1 MAHKLSADLVA
12 FKPIILNLV
21 SYASHPKLDSL
32 LAKLTP
38 KLANSKRFLIKME
51 IKRLAKPCV
60 LVMDFRPFFHQH
72 CEPVKHENI
81 CHYLDEISK
90 ALFFSSLEKNNGSFN
105 LHIYNELTAKARERH
120 KAIDSTTNS
129 AIHMNNITND
139 IEIALEEVQAVSLVN
154 DNFFDEPQLSAESGC
169 RLFNNDPIAMS
180 INDKL
185 AIGIEV
191 TALDINANSSIIKT
205 PCRAAND
212 SDDPVYLWFYDH
224 DSALEFTDEIVLVY
238 SIKDHKIT
246 RSGKHS
252 HYLLKL
258 SQASDNKMLSLFNE
272 LLAKRTQL
280 SNQSK
285 DNQVEPLIAS
295 INAKCHEQFLLST
308 TQDIPM
314 LCAKYQTGWR
324 PSMSLQTPSNLPLWE
339 YFSDKNGNDPLA
351 RLFSHQGIQDA
362 INTNSSFDQY
372 AYLLKHQY
380 QPMHNVKDENEQGQE
395 STNQSQTQF
404 IIIWQNQLKTD
415 YAARK
420 LLAKF
425 FFQGNYRYI
434 RLRVLS
440 VNSHEDAHV
449 PSALPDYIS
458 PTMAL
463 LNREPNKKAVSLLKA
478 SNQLAVVTDVTEI
491 NDVLALAE
499 TLPPKINI
507 DINNDTKSNIND
519 ESPTA
524 PLTIPKQFALAK
536 LPRKSP
542 MKIVSIVE
550 NDLRNEDR
558 FTYKLDLVLTH
569 AGKETVNI
577 KGHSI
582 NVSTRGMLI
591 ELATP
596 IVLKVGIPLKLT
608 INMPYRDKVIAMP
621 NQGYKLL
628 SCKEQ
633 RFLGVEINGH
643 ESKHAAG
650 QVLRE
655 FIYQNMD
662 ELPYCGFEQNSIY
675 GLPKAMRN
683 IYAKNHLS
691 IPFFINQDKSQWH
704 ISSIAMNQNTHI
716 ENFDDNDN
724 DVRFMLLKMVE
735 QQKFRK
741 YCLSLLNKVSLT
753 NPTEVFYILTIP
765 KLSATNNELSFWFS
779 DIKQLQKSGKLS
791 DVLGK
796 VRSIKQPCIL
806 RVQLSK
812 PNKVMDKYFRDEL
825 NYLEKISSTSA
836 EKLTTAMSL
845 LAGIGEITDH
855 TEQVLQLFDNF
866 ISKQDL
872 ADAG

>member
-1 MAHKLSADLVA
+1 MAHKLSTDLVA
-12 FKPIILNLV
+12 FKSIILSLI
-21 SYASHPKLDSL
+21 SYASHPKLDTL

-38 KLANSKRFLIKME
+38 KLAGSKRFLIKME

-72 CEPVKHENI
+72 CEPVQHDNI

-90 ALFFSSLEKNNGSFN
+90 ALFFSSIEKNNGSFS
-105 LHIYNELTAKARERH
+105 LHIYNELTDKARERY
-120 KAIDSTTNS
+120 KSPTNPPS
-129 AIHMNNITND
+129 NTCPANNIINN
-139 IEIALEEVQAVSLVN
+139 IEITFEDVQEVSLVN
-154 DNFFDEPQLSAESGC
+154 DNFFDEPQLSAESTC
-169 RLFNNDPIAMS
+169 RLFTNDPIAMS
-180 INDKL
+180 TNDKL
-185 AIGIEV
+185 TFGINI
-191 TALDINANSSIIKT
+191 TALDVNANSCIIKT
-205 PCRAAND
+205 PCRAVDN
-212 SDDPVYLWFYDH
+212 SDEPVYLWFFDH
-224 DSALEFTDEIVLVY
+224 DSSLEFADEIVLTY
-238 SIKDHKIT
+238 TIEDHKIT

-252 HYLLKL
+252 HYLLKV
-258 SQASDNKMLSLFNE
+258 SQASDNKMLTLLND

-280 SNQSK
+280 ANQSK
-285 DNQVEPLIAS
+285 ENQVEPLIAS

-324 PSMSLQTPSNLPLWE
+324 PSISLQTPSNLPLWQF
-339 YFSDKNGNDPLA
+339 FSDEYSNDPLA
-351 RLFSHQGIQDA
+351 RLFSHQSIQDA
-362 INTNSSFDQY
+362 INTNTSFDQY

-380 QPMHNVKDENEQGQE
+380 QPVNQGEGSDLQSDE
-395 STNQSQTQF
+395 SKSRSHTQF
-404 IIIWQNQLKTD
+404 FIIWQSQLKND
-415 YAARK
+415 YVARK

-425 FFQGNYRYI
+425 FFPGNYRYI
-434 RLRVLS
+434 RLRVLT
-440 VNSHEDAHV
+440 VNSQEDAYV
-449 PSALPDYIS
+449 PSALPDYVS

-463 LNREPNKKAVSLLKA
+463 LNRAPNQQAITLLKA
-478 SNQLAVVTDVTEI
+478 SNQLAVITDVTEI

-499 TLPPKINI
+499 TLATDINS
-507 DINNDTKSNIND
+507 DTKRNINND
-519 ESPTA
+519 SPTA
-524 PLTIPKQFALAK
+524 PLAIPKQFALAK

-569 AGKETVNI
+569 AGKKSVTI

-582 NVSTRGMLI
+582 NISTRGMLI

-596 IVLKVGIPLKLT
+596 VELKTGIPLKFT
-608 INMPYRDKVIAMP
+608 INMPYRGKVIAMP

-633 RFLGVEINGH
+633 RFLGVEIKGH

-683 IYAKNHLS
+683 IYANNHLS
-691 IPFFINQDKSQWH
+691 IPFFINQDRSQWH

-716 ENFDDNDN
+716 ENFDNNDN
-724 DVRFMLLKMVE
+724 DVKFMLLKMVE

-741 YCLSLLNKVSLT
+741 YCLSLLSKVSLT

-765 KLSATNNELSFWFS
+765 KVSVTNNELSFWFS
-779 DIKQLQKSGKLS
+779 DIKQLQKSGKLTE
-791 DVLGK
+791 VLGK

-825 NYLEKISSTSA
+825 NYLEKISSNSA
-836 EKLTTAMSL
+836 EKLTSAMSL

-866 ISKQDL
+866 ISKQNL
-872 ADAG
+872 ADAS